1 MFALHSLPLA
11 GRDTRPWER
20 PPSWLRRHNSFFLL
34 AALLGFFSKNGSDS
48 KTMSFSLILATVGRT
63 EEPARFLQHLDLQ
76 TYRHFELIVVDQNP
90 GAILDPLI
98 RQYQDRFPL
107 LHLRSECG
115 LSRARNAGLQHAS
128 GDMVAFPDDDGWYP
142 ADLLQRV
149 ASFFQWNPSIDGV
162 TGRCV
167 DGSGG
172 DSSRFDR
179 RSGWINRFNVWTRSN
194 SHTIFLRREVSQLV
208 GPFDERL
215 GVGAKTPY
223 GSGEETDYLLRA
235 LAQRRRLFYD
245 SSLLV
250 YHPQLIRLMD
260 SRECARGRAYARG
273 TGHVLRRHRYP
284 LWFPLYQI
292 TRSLGGAAVS
302 AMGLDFATARFRL
315 NILIGRTWGWI
326 AKESRNY
333 SSEWR

>member
-1 MFALHSLPLA
+1 
-11 GRDTRPWER
+11 
-20 PPSWLRRHNSFFLL
+20 LL

-235 LAQRRRLFYD
+235 LAHRRRLFYD

-260 SRECARGRAYARG
+260 ARECARGRAYARG

>member
-1 MFALHSLPLA
+1 MKISLVVATL
-11 GRDTRPWER
+11 GRSSELER
-20 PPSWLRRHNSFFLL
+20 LFSSLRRQS
-34 AALLGFFSKNGSDS
+34 
-48 KTMSFSLILATVGRT
+48 
-63 EEPARFLQHLDLQ
+63 
-76 TYRHFELIVVDQNP
+76 YRNFETIVVDQNS
-90 GAILDPLI
+90 DDRVERVI
-98 RQYQDRFPL
+98 RSKGDEL
-107 LHLRSECG
+107 KVLHLHSEPG
-115 LSRARNAGLQHAS
+115 LSKARNIGLQLVH
-128 GDMVAFPDDDGWYP
+128 GDILAFPDDDGWYP

-167 DGSGG
+167 DDSGEN
-172 DSSRFDR
+172 SSRFDR

-194 SHTIFLRREVSQLV
+194 SHTMFLRREVSRLV
-208 GPFDERL
+208 GPFDERH
-215 GVGAKTPY
+215 GVGAQTPY

-235 LAQRRRLFYD
+235 LAHGRRLFYD

-260 SRECARGRAYARG
+260 ARECARGRAYARG
-273 TGHVLRRHRYP
+273 TGHVLRRHGYP
-284 LWFPLYQI
+284 VWFPLYQI
-292 TRSLGGAAVS
+292 TRSLGGAALS
-302 AMGLDFATARFRL
+302 AMRLDIATARFRL